1 MYATLPQIEGGYDE
15 DGKGPNIWDTFTGV
29 DGNIDDG
36 SDGKVAC
43 DSYHKYEEDAR
54 LISEMGATHYR
65 FSISWARIL
74 PKGVGEVNQA
84 GIQDCNSKVSLL
96 LSQF

>member
-1 MYATLPQIEGGYDE
+1 MFSAQIRQQIEGGYNE
-15 DGKGPNIWDTFTGV
+15 DGKGPSIWDTFTKI
-29 DGNIDDG
+29 DGNIADG

-54 LISEMGATHYR
+54 LISQMGATHYR

-74 PKGVGEVNQA
+74 PQGVGEVNQA
-84 GIQDCNSKVSLL
+84 GIEGCNSRV
-96 LSQF
+96 

>member
-1 MYATLPQIEGGYDE
+1 MFSAQIRQQIEGGYNE
-15 DGKGPNIWDTFTGV
+15 DGKGPSIWDTFTKI
-29 DGNIDDG
+29 DGNIADG

-74 PKGVGEVNQA
+74 PQGVGEVNQA
-84 GIQDCNSKVSLL
+84 GIQDCNSKV
-96 LSQF
+96 